1 MQELAVREQSAPSFS
16 MTPRNLDEAMQFAKI
31 MADSDL
37 VPKDFKGKPG
47 NILVAIQKGLEIG
60 LSPMGALESIAVING
75 RASLWGDGMLALVQA
90 SPVYEWHDE
99 SQSTPQKGVCVIKR
113 KGHPEHRSEFSLEDA
128 KRAGLLGKAG
138 PWTQYTARM
147 LTLRAR
153 AFALRDK
160 FADALKGLPMAEE
173 AMDLPSREP
182 ITAEVAPAQPSSL
195 KERLRAQLEPPA
207 DVQDVTPV
215 DTTPPLPADAD
226 MLILFED
233 LAAEIRTADTIKQAS
248 EIFNNAVDHGALTK
262 GKMDALKVV
271 MQERLGQL
279 STKK

>member
-1 MQELAVREQSAPSFS
+1 MQEVAVRETAAPSFS

-60 LSPMGALESIAVING
+60 LSPMSALESIAVING

-99 SQSTPQKGVCVIKR
+99 SQSTPQKGVCIIKR

-128 KRAGLLGKAG
+128 KRAGLLGKPG
-138 PWTQYTARM
+138 PWTQYTSRM

-182 ITAEVAPAQPSSL
+182 ITAEVTPTPPSSL
-195 KERLRAQLEPPA
+195 KDRLRAQLEPPA
-207 DVQDVTPV
+207 EVVESVEEPTATDVGPD
-215 DTTPPLPADAD
+215 DT
-226 MLILFED
+226 MILFND
-233 LAAEIRTADTIKQAS
+233 LALEIQGAETVKRAS
-248 EIFNNAVDHGALTK
+248 EIFNEAVDKGQLPK

-279 STKK
+279 SKKK

>member
-1 MQELAVREQSAPSFS
+1 MQELAVREPATPSFS

-60 LSPMGALESIAVING
+60 LSPMSALESIAVING

-99 SQSTPQKGVCVIKR
+99 SQSTPQKGVCIIKR

-128 KRAGLLGKAG
+128 KRAGLLGKPG

-173 AMDLPSREP
+173 AMDLPAREP
-182 ITAEVAPAQPSSL
+182 ITAEVAPTPPSSL
-195 KERLRAQLEPPA
+195 KDRLRAQLEPPA
-207 DVQDVTPV
+207 EVVESVEEPTATDLGPD
-215 DTTPPLPADAD
+215 DT
-226 MLILFED
+226 MIVFND
-233 LAAEIRTADTIKQAS
+233 LALEIQAAETVKRAS
-248 EIFNNAVDHGALTK
+248 EIFNEAVDK
-262 GKMDALKVV
+262 GQLPKVKIDALKVV

-279 STKK
+279 AKKK

>member
-1 MQELAVREQSAPSFS
+1 MQDLAVRETHAPSFS

-99 SQSTPQKGVCVIKR
+99 SQSTPQKGVCIIKR

-128 KRAGLLGKAG
+128 KRAGLLGKPG
-138 PWTQYTARM
+138 PWTQYTSRM

-173 AMDLPSREP
+173 AMDLPSRDP
-182 ITAEVAPAQPSSL
+182 ITAEVATAQPSSL
-195 KERLRAQLEPPA
+195 KDRLRAQLEPPVEVVETA
-207 DVQDVTPV
+207 EE
-215 DTTPPLPADAD
+215 PASTDLGPDDA
-226 MLILFED
+226 MILFND
-233 LAAEIRTADTIKQAS
+233 LALEIQSAPTVKDAS
-248 EIFNNAVDHGALTK
+248 EIFNAAVDK
-262 GKMDALKVV
+262 GDLPKSKMDALKVV

-279 STKK
+279 NKKK

>member
-1 MQELAVREQSAPSFS
+1 MQDLAVRETHAPSFS

-99 SQSTPQKGVCVIKR
+99 SQSTPQKGVCIIKR

-128 KRAGLLGKAG
+128 KRAGLLGKPG
-138 PWTQYTARM
+138 PWTQYTSRM

-173 AMDLPSREP
+173 AMDLPSRDP
-182 ITAEVAPAQPSSL
+182 ITAEVATAQPSSL
-195 KERLRAQLEPPA
+195 KDRLRAQLEPP
-207 DVQDVTPV
+207 VEVVETV
-215 DTTPPLPADAD
+215 EEPASTEMGPDDA
-226 MLILFED
+226 MILFND
-233 LAAEIRTADTIKQAS
+233 LALEIQAAPTVKDAS
-248 EIFNNAVDHGALTK
+248 EIFNAAVDK
-262 GKMDALKVV
+262 GDLPKSKMDALKVV

-279 STKK
+279 NKKK

>member
-1 MQELAVREQSAPSFS
+1 MQELAVREPATPSFS

-60 LSPMGALESIAVING
+60 LSPMSALESIAVING

-99 SQSTPQKGVCVIKR
+99 SQSTPQKGVCIIKR

-128 KRAGLLGKAG
+128 KRAGLLGKPG

-173 AMDLPSREP
+173 AMDLPAREP
-182 ITAEVAPAQPSSL
+182 ITAEVAPTPPSSL
-195 KERLRAQLEPPA
+195 KDRLRAQLEPPVEVVETVEEPSSTELGP
-207 DVQDVTPV
+207 D
-215 DTTPPLPADAD
+215 DA
-226 MLILFED
+226 MILFND
-233 LAAEIRTADTIKQAS
+233 LALEIQAAPTVKDAS
-248 EIFNNAVDHGALTK
+248 EIFNAAVDK
-262 GKMDALKVV
+262 GDLPKSKMDALKVV

-279 STKK
+279 TKKK

>member
-1 MQELAVREQSAPSFS
+1 MQELAVREPATPSFS

-60 LSPMGALESIAVING
+60 LSPMSALESIAVING

-90 SPVYEWHDE
+90 SSAYEWHDE
-99 SQSTPQKGVCVIKR
+99 SQSTPQKGVCIIKR
-113 KGHPEHRSEFSLEDA
+113 KSHPEHRSEFSLEDA
-128 KRAGLLGKAG
+128 KRAGLLGKPG

-173 AMDLPSREP
+173 AMDLPAREP
-182 ITAEVAPAQPSSL
+182 ITAEVAPTPPSSL
-195 KERLRAQLEPPA
+195 KDRLRAQLEPPA
-207 DVQDVTPV
+207 EVVESVEEPTATDLGPD
-215 DTTPPLPADAD
+215 DT
-226 MLILFED
+226 MIVFND
-233 LAAEIRTADTIKQAS
+233 LALEIQAAETVKRAS
-248 EIFNNAVDHGALTK
+248 EIFNEAVDKGQLPK

-279 STKK
+279 AKKK

>member
-1 MQELAVREQSAPSFS
+1 MQEVAIRETTQPAFS
-16 MTPRNLDEAMQFAKI
+16 LTPRNLDEAMQFAKI

-99 SQSTPQKGVCVIKR
+99 SQSTPQKGVCIIKR

-128 KRAGLLGKAG
+128 KRAGLLGKPG
-138 PWTQYTARM
+138 PWTQYTSRM

-182 ITAEVAPAQPSSL
+182 ITAEVTPTSAPSL
-195 KERLRAQLEPPA
+195 KDKLRAQLEPP
-207 DVQDVTPV
+207 VEVVETV
-215 DTTPPLPADAD
+215 EEPASTELGPDDA
-226 MLILFED
+226 MILFND
-233 LAAEIRTADTIKQAS
+233 LALEIQSAPTVKDAS
-248 EIFNNAVDHGALTK
+248 EIFNAAVDK
-262 GKMDALKVV
+262 GDLPKSKMDALKVV

-279 STKK
+279 TKKK

>member
-1 MQELAVREQSAPSFS
+1 MQELAVRETAAPSFS

-60 LSPMGALESIAVING
+60 LSPMSALESIAVING

-99 SQSTPQKGVCVIKR
+99 SQSTPQKGVCIIKR

-128 KRAGLLGKAG
+128 KRAGLLGKPG
-138 PWTQYTARM
+138 PWTQYTSRM

-182 ITAEVAPAQPSSL
+182 ITAEVAPTTPSSL
-195 KERLRAQLEPPA
+195 KDRLRAQLEPPA
-207 DVQDVTPV
+207 EVVESVEEPTATDLGPD
-215 DTTPPLPADAD
+215 DT
-226 MLILFED
+226 MILFND
-233 LAAEIRTADTIKQAS
+233 LALEIQGAETVKRAS
-248 EIFNNAVDHGALTK
+248 EIFNEAVDKGQLPK

-279 STKK
+279 AKKK

>member
-1 MQELAVREQSAPSFS
+1 MQELAVREPATPSFS

-37 VPKDFKGKPG
+37 VPRDFKGKPG

-60 LSPMGALESIAVING
+60 LSPMSALESIAVING

-99 SQSTPQKGVCVIKR
+99 SQSTPQKGVCIIKR

-128 KRAGLLGKAG
+128 KRAGLLGKPG

-182 ITAEVAPAQPSSL
+182 ITAEVAQPTPSSL
-195 KERLRAQLEPPA
+195 KDRLRAQLEPPA
-207 DVQDVTPV
+207 EVVESVEEPTATDVGPD
-215 DTTPPLPADAD
+215 DT
-226 MLILFED
+226 MILFND
-233 LAAEIRTADTIKQAS
+233 LALEIQGAETVKRAS
-248 EIFNNAVDHGALTK
+248 EIFNEAVDKGQLPK

-279 STKK
+279 SKKK

>member
-1 MQELAVREQSAPSFS
+1 MQELAVREPATPSFS

-60 LSPMGALESIAVING
+60 LSPMSALESIAVING

-99 SQSTPQKGVCVIKR
+99 SQSTPQKGVCIIKR

-128 KRAGLLGKAG
+128 KRAGLLSKPG
-138 PWTQYTARM
+138 PWTQYTSRM

-173 AMDLPSREP
+173 AMDLPAREP
-182 ITAEVAPAQPSSL
+182 ITAEVAPTPPSSL
-195 KERLRAQLEPPA
+195 KDRLRAQLEPPVEVVETVEEPSSTELGP
-207 DVQDVTPV
+207 D
-215 DTTPPLPADAD
+215 DA
-226 MLILFED
+226 MILFND
-233 LAAEIRTADTIKQAS
+233 LALEIQAAPTVKDAS
-248 EIFNNAVDHGALTK
+248 EIFNAAVDK
-262 GKMDALKVV
+262 GDLPKSKMDALKVV

-279 STKK
+279 TKKK

>member
-1 MQELAVREQSAPSFS
+1 MQEVAVRETAAPSFS

-37 VPKDFKGKPG
+37 VPRDFKGKPG

-60 LSPMGALESIAVING
+60 LSPMSALESIAVING

-99 SQSTPQKGVCVIKR
+99 SQSTPQKGVCIIKR

-128 KRAGLLGKAG
+128 KRAGLLGKPG
-138 PWTQYTARM
+138 PWTQYTSRM

-182 ITAEVAPAQPSSL
+182 ITAEVTPTPPSSL
-195 KERLRAQLEPPA
+195 KDRLRAQLEPPVEVVESVEEPTA
-207 DVQDVTPV
+207 TDLGPD
-215 DTTPPLPADAD
+215 DT
-226 MLILFED
+226 MILFND
-233 LAAEIRTADTIKQAS
+233 LALEIQGAETVKRAS
-248 EIFNNAVDHGALTK
+248 EIFNEAVDKGQLPK

-279 STKK
+279 SKKK

>member
-1 MQELAVREQSAPSFS
+1 MQEVAVRETATPSFS
-16 MTPRNLDEAMQFAKI
+16 MTPRNLEEAMQFAKI

-128 KRAGLLGKAG
+128 KRAGLLGKPG
-138 PWTQYTARM
+138 PWTQYTSRM

-182 ITAEVAPAQPSSL
+182 ITAEVAPSASPSL
-195 KERLRAQLEPPA
+195 KDKLRAQLEPPVEIVEPVEEA
-207 DVQDVTPV
+207 TPSELGP
-215 DTTPPLPADAD
+215 DDA
-226 MLILFED
+226 MILFND
-233 LAAEIRTADTIKQAS
+233 LALEIQSAATVKEAS
-248 EIFNNAVDHGALTK
+248 EVFNGAVDKGDLPK

-279 STKK
+279 SKKK

>member
-1 MQELAVREQSAPSFS
+1 MQELAVREPATPSFS

-60 LSPMGALESIAVING
+60 LSPMSALESIAVING

-90 SPVYEWHDE
+90 SPAYEWHDE
-99 SQSTPQKGVCVIKR
+99 SQSTPQKGVCIIKR

-128 KRAGLLGKAG
+128 KRAGLLGKPG

-160 FADALKGLPMAEE
+160 FADVLKGLPMAEE

-182 ITAEVAPAQPSSL
+182 ITAEVTPTPAPSL
-195 KERLRAQLEPPA
+195 KDKLRAQLEPP
-207 DVQDVTPV
+207 VEVVETV
-215 DTTPPLPADAD
+215 EEPASTEMGPDDA
-226 MLILFED
+226 MILFND
-233 LAAEIRTADTIKQAS
+233 LALEIQAAETVKRAS
-248 EIFNNAVDHGALTK
+248 EIFNEAVDKGQLPK

-279 STKK
+279 AKKK

>member
-1 MQELAVREQSAPSFS
+1 MQEVAVRETAAPSFS

-60 LSPMGALESIAVING
+60 LSPMSALESIAVING

-99 SQSTPQKGVCVIKR
+99 SQSTPQKGVCIIKR

-128 KRAGLLGKAG
+128 KRAGLLGKPG

-173 AMDLPSREP
+173 AMDLPAREP
-182 ITAEVAPAQPSSL
+182 ITAEVAPAPPSSL
-195 KERLRAQLEPPA
+195 KDRLRAQLEPPA
-207 DVQDVTPV
+207 EVVESVEEPTATDLGPD
-215 DTTPPLPADAD
+215 DT
-226 MLILFED
+226 MILFND
-233 LAAEIRTADTIKQAS
+233 LALEIQGAETVKRAS
-248 EIFNNAVDHGALTK
+248 EIFNEAVDKGQLPK

-279 STKK
+279 AKKK